1 MNKTQT
7 KIIISACILCLVF
20 AGIALASGSAEGAEH
35 KSLFWEYFWKIINF
49 IILLVIIPI
58 ALKFFGIDIK
68 DFLKK
73 RTALIEKTLAEA
85 REAKELAQKALA
97 ETEKNLEDKDKAADA
112 IIQEAK
118 KAGKLEKERLIEEGE
133 SIKAKILEQAK
144 INIELELKEA
154 KENIKAEAA
163 EIALELAEK
172 KIKAKLG
179 EKELER
185 LLEESIK
192 KIENKK

>member
-1 MNKTQT
+1 MNKTRT
-7 KIIISACILCLVF
+7 KIIISVCILCLAF
-20 AGIALASGSAEGAEH
+20 AGIALASGNAEGTEH

-49 IILLVIIPI
+49 AILLVLVPI

-68 DFLKK
+68 EFLKK

-97 ETEKNLEDKDKAADA
+97 ETEKNLADKDKTAEA
-112 IIQEAK
+112 IVQEAK
-118 KAGKLEKERLIEEGE
+118 KAGELEKARLIEEGE

-144 INIELELKEA
+144 INIEMELKEA
-154 KENIKAEAA
+154 KATIKKEAA

-172 KIKAKLG
+172 KIKNKLG
-179 EKELER
+179 EKEAAR

-192 KIENKK
+192 KIESKK